1 MVKGEKTGNIVIEGS
16 YLMIINFF
24 WNNCNSITILIVEI
38 DIPLLTVTVPE
49 KFFFERINLND
60 DIKIDIDYYK
70 PPDLAFYSLIFIYQY
85 EVVATRKFDYI
96 TFRFKIWDIY
106 SDFTR
111 EKNNLIVR
119 ISLYDP
125 DYFMPS

>member
-1 MVKGEKTGNIVIEGS
+1 MVKGEKTGNIVI
-16 YLMIINFF
+16 LMTFRLKKNIL
-24 WNNCNSITILIVEI
+24 NNCNSITILVVEI
-38 DIPLLTVTVPE
+38 DIPLLTVSVPE

-85 EVVATRKFDYI
+85 EVVASRKFDYI
-96 TFRFKIWDIY
+96 SFRFKIWDIY
-106 SDFTR
+106 SDFSR

>member
-1 MVKGEKTGNIVIEGS
+1 MV
-16 YLMIINFF
+16 
-24 WNNCNSITILIVEI
+24 VEI